1 MIDRVSELHGLLS
14 PIRDHSLKAGG
25 FGAEDDCDLES
36 TVRPGFTP
44 HEPAPSRTPGGLVSV
59 LLEQPASL
67 VAYRPNKPTAM
78 VVVAD
83 PRVRSTVTRH
93 LWALGVRDVIEASSI
108 AEARPRI
115 GNPRDICVA
124 DVHLPDGS
132 GLTLLSETRAAGWP
146 NGLALSAAD
155 DIGAVRNALA
165 GGVKGYV
172 VTGTRTNVGLPT
184 RPGAAPIG
192 AAAARLHRRR
202 PGAPS
207 HPGGYRELSGRE
219 VEVLRL
225 VAEGQSNKAIGV
237 SMGLSALTVKS
248 HLARIARKLG
258 TGDRAG
264 MVAVALRTGII
275 H

>member
-1 MIDRVSELHGLLS
+1 A
-14 PIRDHSLKAGG
+14 P
-25 FGAEDDCDLES
+25 
-36 TVRPGFTP
+36 RP
-44 HEPAPSRTPGGLVSV
+44 PART
-59 LLEQPASL
+59 
-67 VAYRPNKPTAM
+67 
-78 VVVAD
+78 
-83 PRVRSTVTRH
+83 
-93 LWALGVRDVIEASSI
+93 
-108 AEARPRI
+108 AR
-115 GNPRDICVA
+115 
-124 DVHLPDGS
+124 GS
-132 GLTLLSETRAAGWP
+132 
-146 NGLALSAAD
+146 
-155 DIGAVRNALA
+155 
-165 GGVKGYV
+165 
-172 VTGTRTNVGLPT
+172 
-184 RPGAAPIG
+184 
-192 AAAARLHRRR
+192 R

>member
-1 MIDRVSELHGLLS
+1 M
-14 PIRDHSLKAGG
+14 
-25 FGAEDDCDLES
+25 
-36 TVRPGFTP
+36 
-44 HEPAPSRTPGGLVSV
+44 SV

-93 LWALGVRDVIEASSI
+93 LWALGVRDVIEASSV

-124 DVHLPDGS
+124 EVHLPDGS

-172 VTGTRTNVGLPT
+172 VTGTRTNLGLPN
-184 RPGAAPIG
+184 RPGA
-192 AAAARLHRRR
+192 
-202 PGAPS
+202 
-207 HPGGYRELSGRE
+207 
-219 VEVLRL
+219 
-225 VAEGQSNKAIGV
+225 
-237 SMGLSALTVKS
+237 
-248 HLARIARKLG
+248 
-258 TGDRAG
+258 
-264 MVAVALRTGII
+264 
-275 H
+275 

>member
-1 MIDRVSELHGLLS
+1 M
-14 PIRDHSLKAGG
+14 
-25 FGAEDDCDLES
+25 
-36 TVRPGFTP
+36 
-44 HEPAPSRTPGGLVSV
+44 SV
-59 LLEQPASL
+59 LLEHPANL
-67 VAYRPNKPTAM
+67 VAYRPTKPTAM

-93 LWALGVRDVIEASSI
+93 LWALGVRDVIEASSL
-108 AEARPRI
+108 AEARPRV
-115 GNPRDICVA
+115 GTPRDICVA

-132 GLTLLSETRAAGWP
+132 GLAILAETRAAGWP

-155 DIGAVRNALA
+155 DIGAVRSALA

-172 VTGTRTNVGLPT
+172 VTGTRVTAGMQQ
-184 RPGAAPIG
+184 RPGMNGMNPMSG
-192 AAAARLHRRR
+192 RPMGGQLRR
-202 PGAPS
+202 PGAPGM
-207 HPGGYRELSGRE
+207 PGAAPGANGAPGTPAPPAYRELSGRE

-237 SMGLSALTVKS
+237 AMGLSALTVKS

>member
-1 MIDRVSELHGLLS
+1 M
-14 PIRDHSLKAGG
+14 
-25 FGAEDDCDLES
+25 
-36 TVRPGFTP
+36 
-44 HEPAPSRTPGGLVSV
+44 SV
-59 LLEQPASL
+59 LLEHPANL
-67 VAYRPNKPTAM
+67 VAYRPTKPTAM

-93 LWALGVRDVIEASSI
+93 LWALGVRDVIEASSL
-108 AEARPRI
+108 AEARPRV
-115 GNPRDICVA
+115 GTPRDICVA

-132 GLTLLSETRAAGWP
+132 GLAILAETRAAGWP

-155 DIGAVRNALA
+155 DIGAVRSALA
-165 GGVKGYV
+165 SGVKGYV
-172 VTGTRTNVGLPT
+172 VTGTRVNTGLPQ
-184 RPGAAPIG
+184 RPGMAGAPGLNGRQLAGHLRRPGVPGAPGVAPGAAPG
-192 AAAARLHRRR
+192 T
-202 PGAPS
+202 PGTPPPPA
-207 HPGGYRELSGRE
+207 YRELSGRE

-237 SMGLSALTVKS
+237 AMGLSALTVKS

>member
-1 MIDRVSELHGLLS
+1 M
-14 PIRDHSLKAGG
+14 
-25 FGAEDDCDLES
+25 
-36 TVRPGFTP
+36 
-44 HEPAPSRTPGGLVSV
+44 SV
-59 LLEQPASL
+59 LLEHPANV
-67 VAYRPNKPTAM
+67 VAYRPTKPTAM
-78 VVVAD
+78 VVIAD
-83 PRVRSTVTRH
+83 PRVRNTVTRH
-93 LWALGVRDVIEASSI
+93 LWALGVRDVIEVSSI
-108 AEARPRI
+108 TEARPRVST
-115 GNPRDICVA
+115 PRDICVA

-132 GLTLLSETRAAGWP
+132 GLTILAETRAAGWP

-155 DIGAVRNALA
+155 DIGAVRSALA

-172 VTGTRTNVGLPT
+172 VTGTRTNMAMPGRPGLPLGAAHLAGRMR
-184 RPGAAPIG
+184 RPGLPGTPGHLSGVPGNGAAPG
-192 AAAARLHRRR
+192 A
-202 PGAPS
+202 PGAQPAA
-207 HPGGYRELSGRE
+207 YRELSGRE

-237 SMGLSALTVKS
+237 AMGLSALTVKS

>member
-1 MIDRVSELHGLLS
+1 M
-14 PIRDHSLKAGG
+14 
-25 FGAEDDCDLES
+25 
-36 TVRPGFTP
+36 
-44 HEPAPSRTPGGLVSV
+44 SV

-108 AEARPRI
+108 AEARPRV

-172 VTGTRTNVGLPT
+172 VTGTRTNIGLPS

-192 AAAARLHRRR
+192 SAARMHRRPR
-202 PGAPS
+202 EPRATRAATGSCRAARSRCCAWSRRDSRTRRSASPWACPHSRSRATWPESRASSAPATA
-207 HPGGYRELSGRE
+207 P
-219 VEVLRL
+219 
-225 VAEGQSNKAIGV
+225 A
-237 SMGLSALTVKS
+237 
-248 HLARIARKLG
+248 
-258 TGDRAG
+258 

>member
-1 MIDRVSELHGLLS
+1 M
-14 PIRDHSLKAGG
+14 
-25 FGAEDDCDLES
+25 
-36 TVRPGFTP
+36 
-44 HEPAPSRTPGGLVSV
+44 
-59 LLEQPASL
+59 
-67 VAYRPNKPTAM
+67 
-78 VVVAD
+78 
-83 PRVRSTVTRH
+83 
-93 LWALGVRDVIEASSI
+93 IEASSI
-108 AEARPRI
+108 AEARPRV

-172 VTGTRTNVGLPT
+172 VTGTRTNLGIPG

-192 AAAARLHRRR
+192 AGAARMHRRP
-202 PGAPS
+202 PGAPG

>member
-1 MIDRVSELHGLLS
+1 M
-14 PIRDHSLKAGG
+14 
-25 FGAEDDCDLES
+25 
-36 TVRPGFTP
+36 
-44 HEPAPSRTPGGLVSV
+44 SV
-59 LLEQPASL
+59 LLEQPTSL

-108 AEARPRI
+108 AEARPRV

-172 VTGTRTNVGLPT
+172 VTGTRTNLSMT
-184 RPGAAPIG
+184 RPGAAHIG
-192 AAAARLHRRR
+192 ARAGALHRR
-202 PGAPS
+202 PGAPGQPGQGGQPGQQGAPG

>member
-1 MIDRVSELHGLLS
+1 M
-14 PIRDHSLKAGG
+14 
-25 FGAEDDCDLES
+25 
-36 TVRPGFTP
+36 
-44 HEPAPSRTPGGLVSV
+44 
-59 LLEQPASL
+59 
-67 VAYRPNKPTAM
+67 
-78 VVVAD
+78 
-83 PRVRSTVTRH
+83 
-93 LWALGVRDVIEASSI
+93 
-108 AEARPRI
+108 
-115 GNPRDICVA
+115 
-124 DVHLPDGS
+124 
-132 GLTLLSETRAAGWP
+132 
-146 NGLALSAAD
+146 
-155 DIGAVRNALA
+155 RNALA

-172 VTGTRTNVGLPT
+172 VTGTRTNLGLPA
-184 RPGAAPIG
+184 RPGVSP
-192 AAAARLHRRR
+192 RRR
-202 PGAPS
+202 RPHAPPPPGAPS

>member
-1 MIDRVSELHGLLS
+1 M
-14 PIRDHSLKAGG
+14 
-25 FGAEDDCDLES
+25 
-36 TVRPGFTP
+36 
-44 HEPAPSRTPGGLVSV
+44 SV
-59 LLEQPASL
+59 LLEHPTSL

-108 AEARPRI
+108 AEARPRVA
-115 GNPRDICVA
+115 NPRDICVA
-124 DVHLPDGS
+124 EVHLPDGS

-172 VTGTRTNVGLPT
+172 VTGTRGAPGHPGHHG
-184 RPGAAPIG
+184 RPGATPIG
-192 AAAARLHRRR
+192 ATAAARMHRRP
-202 PGAPS
+202 PGAPGQPS
-207 HPGGYRELSGRE
+207 GYRELSGRE
-219 VEVLRL
+219 IEVLRL

>member
-1 MIDRVSELHGLLS
+1 M
-14 PIRDHSLKAGG
+14 
-25 FGAEDDCDLES
+25 
-36 TVRPGFTP
+36 
-44 HEPAPSRTPGGLVSV
+44 SV

-172 VTGTRTNVGLPT
+172 VTGTRTTVGLPT

-192 AAAARLHRRR
+192 AAAARMHRRPR
-202 PGAPS
+202 VPRATRAATESCPAVRS
-207 HPGGYRELSGRE
+207 RCCDWWRRASRT
-219 VEVLRL
+219 RR
-225 VAEGQSNKAIGV
+225 
-237 SMGLSALTVKS
+237 SAS
-248 HLARIARKLG
+248 RWACPP
-258 TGDRAG
+258 
-264 MVAVALRTGII
+264 
-275 H
+275 

>member
-1 MIDRVSELHGLLS
+1 
-14 PIRDHSLKAGG
+14 
-25 FGAEDDCDLES
+25 
-36 TVRPGFTP
+36 
-44 HEPAPSRTPGGLVSV
+44 VSV
-59 LLEQPASL
+59 LLEHPANL
-67 VAYRPNKPTAM
+67 VAYRPTKPTAM

-83 PRVRSTVTRH
+83 PRVRNTVTRH
-93 LWALGVRDVIEASSI
+93 PWALGVRDVIEASSI
-108 AEARPRI
+108 AEARPRVST
-115 GNPRDICVA
+115 PRDICVA

-132 GLTLLSETRAAGWP
+132 GLTILAETRAAGWP

-155 DIGAVRNALA
+155 DIGAVRSALA

-172 VTGTRTNVGLPT
+172 VTGTRGTIGMPG
-184 RPGAAPIG
+184 RPGMPLG
-192 AAAARLHRRR
+192 AAQMAGRMRR
-202 PGAPS
+202 PGMPGVPGAPAG
-207 HPGGYRELSGRE
+207 PGAPGVQPTTYRELSGRE

-237 SMGLSALTVKS
+237 AMGLSALTVKS

>member
-1 MIDRVSELHGLLS
+1 
-14 PIRDHSLKAGG
+14 
-25 FGAEDDCDLES
+25 
-36 TVRPGFTP
+36 
-44 HEPAPSRTPGGLVSV
+44 VSV
-59 LLEQPASL
+59 LLEHPANL
-67 VAYRPNKPTAM
+67 VAYRPTKPTAM

-83 PRVRSTVTRH
+83 PRVRGTVTRH
-93 LWALGVRDVIEASSI
+93 LWALGVRDVIEASSV
-108 AEARPRI
+108 AEARPRV
-115 GNPRDICVA
+115 GTPRDICVA

-132 GLTLLSETRAAGWP
+132 GLTVLAETRAAGWP
-146 NGLALSAAD
+146 NGLAISAAD
-155 DIGAVRNALA
+155 DIGAVRSALA

-172 VTGTRTNVGLPT
+172 VTGTRANTQPGQ
-184 RPGAAPIG
+184 RPG
-192 AAAARLHRRR
+192 LHALGHPLAGRVRR
-202 PGAPS
+202 PGPPGQPGQSGAPQ
-207 HPGGYRELSGRE
+207 YRELSGRE

>member
-1 MIDRVSELHGLLS
+1 M
-14 PIRDHSLKAGG
+14 
-25 FGAEDDCDLES
+25 
-36 TVRPGFTP
+36 
-44 HEPAPSRTPGGLVSV
+44 SV

-93 LWALGVRDVIEASSI
+93 LWALGVRDVIEASSV

-124 DVHLPDGS
+124 EVHLPDGS

-184 RPGAAPIG
+184 RPGAAPSG
-192 AAAARLHRRR
+192 PPPPVCTAAPRVPRVTRVATASSPAVRSKYCGWWPKGSPTRR
-202 PGAPS
+202 
-207 HPGGYRELSGRE
+207 
-219 VEVLRL
+219 
-225 VAEGQSNKAIGV
+225 
-237 SMGLSALTVKS
+237 SAS
-248 HLARIARKLG
+248 RWACPH
-258 TGDRAG
+258 
-264 MVAVALRTGII
+264 
-275 H
+275 

>member
-1 MIDRVSELHGLLS
+1 
-14 PIRDHSLKAGG
+14 
-25 FGAEDDCDLES
+25 
-36 TVRPGFTP
+36 
-44 HEPAPSRTPGGLVSV
+44 
-59 LLEQPASL
+59 
-67 VAYRPNKPTAM
+67 M
-78 VVVAD
+78 VVIAD

-93 LWALGVRDVIEASSI
+93 LWALGVRDVIEASSL
-108 AEARPRI
+108 AEARPRV
-115 GNPRDICVA
+115 GTPRDICVA

-132 GLTLLSETRAAGWP
+132 GLAILAETRAAGWP

-155 DIGAVRNALA
+155 DIGAVRSALA
-165 GGVKGYV
+165 SGVKGYV
-172 VTGTRTNVGLPT
+172 VTGTRVGSGMPQRPGMVGGTGLRPGLP
-184 RPGAAPIG
+184 GH
-192 AAAARLHRRR
+192 LRR
-202 PGAPS
+202 PGMPGSPILAGGPGAQTGALAQGAPQA
-207 HPGGYRELSGRE
+207 YRELSGRE

-237 SMGLSALTVKS
+237 AMGLSALTVKS

>member
-1 MIDRVSELHGLLS
+1 M
-14 PIRDHSLKAGG
+14 
-25 FGAEDDCDLES
+25 
-36 TVRPGFTP
+36 
-44 HEPAPSRTPGGLVSV
+44 SV
-59 LLEQPASL
+59 LLEHPTSL

-93 LWALGVRDVIEASSI
+93 LWGLGVRDVIEASSI

-115 GNPRDICVA
+115 GKPRDICVA

-132 GLTLLSETRAAGWP
+132 GLTLLSETRNAGWP
-146 NGLALSAAD
+146 NGLALSAGD
-155 DIGAVRNALA
+155 DVGAVRNALA

-172 VTGTRTNVGLPT
+172 VTGTRTSIGGGLPT
-184 RPGAAPIG
+184 RHGAASIG
-192 AAAARLHRRR
+192 AARLHRR
-202 PGAPS
+202 PGGGPGGPG
-207 HPGGYRELSGRE
+207 HPGSHRELSGRE

-264 MVAVALRTGII
+264 MVAVALRTSII

>member
-1 MIDRVSELHGLLS
+1 M
-14 PIRDHSLKAGG
+14 
-25 FGAEDDCDLES
+25 
-36 TVRPGFTP
+36 
-44 HEPAPSRTPGGLVSV
+44 SV
-59 LLEQPASL
+59 LLEQPTSL

-83 PRVRSTVTRH
+83 PRVRSSVTRH

-115 GNPRDICVA
+115 SNPRDICVA

-172 VTGTRTNVGLPT
+172 VTGTRTNVGLGT
-184 RPGAAPIG
+184 RPGAAHIG
-192 AAAARLHRRR
+192 AAAGRLHRR
-202 PGAPS
+202 PGAPGAPGQNGAPGRGDGVPG

>member
-1 MIDRVSELHGLLS
+1 M
-14 PIRDHSLKAGG
+14 
-25 FGAEDDCDLES
+25 
-36 TVRPGFTP
+36 
-44 HEPAPSRTPGGLVSV
+44 SV
-59 LLEQPASL
+59 LLEHPTSL

-93 LWALGVRDVIEASSI
+93 LWALGVRDVIEASSV
-108 AEARPRI
+108 AEARPRVA
-115 GNPRDICVA
+115 NPRDICVA
-124 DVHLPDGS
+124 EVHLPDGS

-172 VTGTRTNVGLPT
+172 VTGTRGTPGHPG
-184 RPGAAPIG
+184 RPGTAPIG
-192 AAAARLHRRR
+192 AAAAARMHRRP
-202 PGAPS
+202 PGAPGQ
-207 HPGGYRELSGRE
+207 PGGYRELSGRE
-219 VEVLRL
+219 IEVLRL

>member
-1 MIDRVSELHGLLS
+1 M
-14 PIRDHSLKAGG
+14 
-25 FGAEDDCDLES
+25 
-36 TVRPGFTP
+36 
-44 HEPAPSRTPGGLVSV
+44 SV

-108 AEARPRI
+108 AEARPRV
-115 GNPRDICVA
+115 GNPRDICIA

-172 VTGTRTNVGLPT
+172 VTGTRTNIGHPT
-184 RPGAAPIG
+184 RPGVAPIG
-192 AAAARLHRRR
+192 ANAARMHRRP
-202 PGAPS
+202 PGS
-207 HPGGYRELSGRE
+207 REPPWAATANCPDVRW
-219 VEVLRL
+219 RC
-225 VAEGQSNKAIGV
+225 
-237 SMGLSALTVKS
+237 SAWS
-248 HLARIARKLG
+248 P
-258 TGDRAG
+258 RAG
-264 MVAVALRTGII
+264 
-275 H
+275 

>member
-1 MIDRVSELHGLLS
+1 M
-14 PIRDHSLKAGG
+14 
-25 FGAEDDCDLES
+25 
-36 TVRPGFTP
+36 
-44 HEPAPSRTPGGLVSV
+44 SV
-59 LLEQPASL
+59 LLEHPANV
-67 VAYRPNKPTAM
+67 VAYRPTKPTAM
-78 VVVAD
+78 VVIAD
-83 PRVRSTVTRH
+83 PRVRNTVTRH
-93 LWALGVRDVIEASSI
+93 LWALGVRDVIEVSSI
-108 AEARPRI
+108 AEARPRVST
-115 GNPRDICVA
+115 PRDICVA

-132 GLTLLSETRAAGWP
+132 GLTILAETRAAGWP

-155 DIGAVRNALA
+155 DIGAVRSALA

-172 VTGTRTNVGLPT
+172 VTGTRTNVAMPGRPGLPLGAAGLAGRMRRPGMPGT
-184 RPGAAPIG
+184 PGHLGAPGAGGAPGAPGAAP
-192 AAAARLHRRR
+192 AA
-202 PGAPS
+202 
-207 HPGGYRELSGRE
+207 YRELSGRE

-237 SMGLSALTVKS
+237 AMGLSALTVKS

>member
-1 MIDRVSELHGLLS
+1 
-14 PIRDHSLKAGG
+14 
-25 FGAEDDCDLES
+25 
-36 TVRPGFTP
+36 
-44 HEPAPSRTPGGLVSV
+44 VSV
-59 LLEQPASL
+59 LLEHPANV
-67 VAYRPNKPTAM
+67 VAYRPTKPTAM
-78 VVVAD
+78 VVIAD
-83 PRVRSTVTRH
+83 PRVRNTVTRH
-93 LWALGVRDVIEASSI
+93 LWALGVRDVIEVSSI
-108 AEARPRI
+108 AEARPRVST
-115 GNPRDICVA
+115 PRDICVA

-132 GLTLLSETRAAGWP
+132 GLTILAETRAAGWP

-155 DIGAVRNALA
+155 DIGAVRSALA

-172 VTGTRTNVGLPT
+172 VTGTRTNVAMPG
-184 RPGAAPIG
+184 RPGLPIG
-192 AAAARLHRRR
+192 AAGLAGRMRR
-202 PGAPS
+202 PGMPGMPGAVGAAGAPGA
-207 HPGGYRELSGRE
+207 PGAPGVQPTAYRELSGRE

-237 SMGLSALTVKS
+237 AMGLSALTVKS

>member
-1 MIDRVSELHGLLS
+1 M
-14 PIRDHSLKAGG
+14 
-25 FGAEDDCDLES
+25 
-36 TVRPGFTP
+36 
-44 HEPAPSRTPGGLVSV
+44 SV
-59 LLEQPASL
+59 LLEHPASV
-67 VAYRPNKPTAM
+67 VAYRPTKPTAM
-78 VVVAD
+78 VVIAD
-83 PRVRSTVTRH
+83 PRVRNTVTRH
-93 LWALGVRDVIEASSI
+93 LWALGVRDVIEVSSI
-108 AEARPRI
+108 AEARPRVST
-115 GNPRDICVA
+115 PRDICVA

-132 GLTLLSETRAAGWP
+132 GLTILAETRAAGWP

-155 DIGAVRNALA
+155 DIGAVRSALA

-172 VTGTRTNVGLPT
+172 VTGTRTNLAMPGRPGLPIGAGGLAG
-184 RPGAAPIG
+184 RMRRPGMPGMPGAAG
-192 AAAARLHRRR
+192 APHGA
-202 PGAPS
+202 PGAPGA
-207 HPGGYRELSGRE
+207 PGVPPTTYRELSGRE

-237 SMGLSALTVKS
+237 AMGLSALTVKS

>member
-1 MIDRVSELHGLLS
+1 M
-14 PIRDHSLKAGG
+14 
-25 FGAEDDCDLES
+25 
-36 TVRPGFTP
+36 
-44 HEPAPSRTPGGLVSV
+44 SV
-59 LLEQPASL
+59 LLEHPANV
-67 VAYRPNKPTAM
+67 VAYRPTKPTAM
-78 VVVAD
+78 VVIAD
-83 PRVRSTVTRH
+83 PRVRNTVTRH
-93 LWALGVRDVIEASSI
+93 LWALGVRDVIEVSSI
-108 AEARPRI
+108 AEARPRVST
-115 GNPRDICVA
+115 PRDICVA

-132 GLTLLSETRAAGWP
+132 GLTILAETRAAGWP

-155 DIGAVRNALA
+155 DIGAVRSALA

-172 VTGTRTNVGLPT
+172 VTGTRTNVAMPGRPGLPL
-184 RPGAAPIG
+184 GAAG
-192 AAAARLHRRR
+192 LAGRMRR
-202 PGAPS
+202 PGMPGTPGHLGAPGAGGA
-207 HPGGYRELSGRE
+207 PGAPGPQPAAYRELSGRE

-237 SMGLSALTVKS
+237 AMGLSALTVKS